1 MLLLLTVHDGFVG
14 GVQIVV
20 AGTEDV
26 VFDEFGVFLS
36 SLQSELRHPESG
48 NWLRFGI
55 AVEGAALKYGKLT

>member
-1 MLLLLTVHDGFVG
+1 MLLLLTVHGFVG

-20 AGTEDV
+20 AGAEDV

-36 SLQSELRHPESG
+36 RLQGDLRHPESG

-55 AVEGAALKYGKLT
+55 AVEGAALKYGFLT